1 MFLSPKLVVA
11 TIAAAEGA
19 VEVEANIWQTEMNN
33 SRQKEKQNCL
43 DEPVAALYIVGGAP
57 QLPML
62 GVHEGSAESWP

>member
-19 VEVEANIWQTEMNN
+19 VEAEESIWQTEMSN

-43 DEPVAALYIVGGAP
+43 DDPVATLYIVGGAP
-57 QLPML
+57 QLPVPD
-62 GVHEGSAESWP
+62 VHGGSAESWP